1 MSMFLDSR
9 VIRILRWLLDQDRPR
24 STGDLAADLGLSQRV
39 VRYRLGAAEAYL
51 RSMGAELT
59 RRRGSGLW
67 LQADAD
73 TRDLILSDLAET
85 SAAPRVYAPEERIHV
100 VLAHL
105 LTAAPESTSV
115 DDLERIL
122 EVSKA
127 SARRDLQRAEP
138 WLTTRGLSVVRRPG
152 VGITVV
158 GTESAIRQ
166 ALVQLMFEA
175 VPEEVLRELCTAGF
189 GESALARVRLP
200 AGIRDHIRMLP
211 LQTCWQLVSES
222 PISWTVAQGN
232 SELVFTL
239 YLAVTASRL
248 AAGDEISLDTGQH
261 RSLVDHPVAST
272 AAGIALEF
280 STLVGIALPDQEVA
294 GITEYLLGLATL
306 SSAPPESEGEREQL
320 LDDLLETAAE
330 QLHPTLE
337 ADPELR
343 RGLALHLERLAVRL
357 RYGLPVHNPLL
368 KEVVDRYPDVHQ
380 VSARLGEMIAAAMK
394 SPIAEDEI
402 GYITMYL
409 SGALERSRLAPR
421 RRALV
426 VCPSGMATAWVLV
439 SRIQS
444 EFPQLE
450 LVSVIAARDYEGSL
464 SGDIDLVIST
474 VDLKAQSVPV
484 VVVSPLLTPDD
495 VRHISGLV

>member
-9 VIRILRWLLDQDRPR
+9 VIRILRWLLDQNRPR
-24 STGDLAADLGLSQRV
+24 STSDLAADLRLSQRV

-51 RSMGAELT
+51 RSMGAELS

-67 LQADAD
+67 LEADD
-73 TRDLILSDLAET
+73 ETRSLIRSDLAET
-85 SAAPRVYAPEERIHV
+85 GSAPRVYAPEERVHV

-152 VGITVV
+152 VGISVV

-166 ALVQLMFEA
+166 ALVQLMLEA
-175 VPEEVLRELCTAGF
+175 VPEAVLRELCTTGF

-211 LQTCWQLVSES
+211 LQTCWKLVSAS

-232 SELVFTL
+232 SELVFSL

-248 AAGDEISLDTGQH
+248 AAGDEISLETGQH
-261 RSLVDHPVAST
+261 RSLVDHPVAAT
-272 AAGIALEF
+272 AAGIAVEF
-280 STLVGIALPDQEVA
+280 STLVGISLPDQEVA

-306 SSAPPESEGEREQL
+306 SSAPPESEGEREEL
-320 LDDLLETAAE
+320 LDELLRVAAE

-343 RGLALHLERLAVRL
+343 RGLSLHLERLAVRL

-368 KEVVDRYPDVHQ
+368 KEVVTRYPEIHH
-380 VSARLGEMIAAAMK
+380 VSERLGKLIEVALK

-421 RRALV
+421 RKALV

-450 LVSVIAARDYEGSL
+450 LVSVVAARDYEGSL
-464 SGDIDLVIST
+464 TADIDLVIST
-474 VDLKAQSVPV
+474 VGLAHREVPV

-495 VRHISGLV
+495 VRHISTLV